1 MFRNKYIH
9 FQTALNDNNLNLN
22 LNLNFQNKKF
32 FFQNKKIKSFFKKTI
47 LFQKKHFNKNSVFEI
62 FIIIVQNTKKT

>member
-22 LNLNFQNKKF
+22 LKFQDKNYFFENQIISVFKKLFLYEKNFQ
-32 FFQNKKIKSFFKKTI
+32 
-47 LFQKKHFNKNSVFEI
+47 
-62 FIIIVQNTKKT
+62 